1 MTTTPPSASA
11 APVEAPAPTLA
22 AVQQEMLRLN
32 NADAEKA
39 YFLSLPDSMRSN
51 PALLTWLKERKA
63 VRAAAVQANDLF

>member
-1 MTTTPPSASA
+1 
-11 APVEAPAPTLA
+11 
-22 AVQQEMLRLN
+22 MLRLN